1 MAARTNKIRH
11 DDDIR
16 RKIKAGVII
25 QRLMK
30 HIESDKPLMDA
41 SQVSAAKVLLAKC
54 IADLKAI
61 EVSGPDGGPIKTTSR
76 VQIIAVTADD
86 DDTED

>member
-1 MAARTNKIRH
+1 MAARANKIRH

-25 QRLMK
+25 QRLQA
-30 HIESDKPLMDA
+30 HIESEKPLMDA

-54 IADLKAI
+54 IADLKSI
-61 EVSGPDGGPIKTTSR
+61 EIMGEGGGPVKH
-76 VQIIAVTADD
+76 VTKVILACPGDD
-86 DDTED
+86 DDSQD